1 MLNLVCSSCE
11 TISDKV
17 DKYLSEIPIASYT
30 MVFLRFALCKVLL
43 LLLLLQ
49 LLSCTFAFQPAFRST
64 GLLNPT
70 STRQAAGK
78 GFGPSPPPLPTP
90 KQRPDPPD
98 DRSSATVPTTIAS
111 LSSSLSSSSSLNQG
125 QAALAE
131 LRRERAEKR
140 DAELRMLRDVRT
152 VDTQLRENPGSA
164 AIPEQVAMRMGKRM
178 LPFVGIPL
186 LGGMGA
192 FVVFWYLASYKNQ
205 EFQPALVAFSTIGL
219 LGVGLLGI
227 TYSVMSASWDPERE
241 GSFLGTDEFSK
252 NLDSLRGGLKRSRD
266 NTITREKMAG
276 MSNAEIDAAIQGLNQ
291 REEKVR
297 QDKME

>member
-1 MLNLVCSSCE
+1 
-11 TISDKV
+11 
-17 DKYLSEIPIASYT
+17 
-30 MVFLRFALCKVLL
+30 MVLLRFAVNSIPLL

-49 LLSCTFAFQPAFRST
+49 LSCTIAFQTKVRSQ
-64 GLLNPT
+64 GFCNPT
-70 STRQAAGK
+70 SSRHAGK
-78 GFGPSPPPLPTP
+78 GFGIPPPSSPTP

-98 DRSSATVPTTIAS
+98 DRTSVTIPTK
-111 LSSSLSSSSSLNQG
+111 LSPTSSLSSTSSSLNQG

-131 LRRERAEKR
+131 LRREQAEKR

-152 VDTQLRENPGSA
+152 VDTQLRESPGSA

-192 FVVFWYLASYKNQ
+192 FVAFWYLASYKNQ
-205 EFQPALVAFSTIGL
+205 EFQPALVAFSTIAL

-276 MSNAEIDAAIQGLNQ
+276 MSNAEIDAAIQDLNQ
-291 REEKVR
+291 REEKVK
-297 QDKME
+297 QNKIE